1 MQDYDSK
8 LFTEEQIERALEE
21 NNIRAYFLEVDFKDL
36 SREYNTGFQFAKGEV
51 NSGFI
56 CFKLL
61 YGESGII
68 LKRGCTVYANI
79 RKTTGETFKSNLSVL
94 DYQNG
99 IVLLSLSSQ
108 VLSIVGV
115 DRLELAVIIDEEK
128 TISPKIKYKVYES
141 FDGDDKTDAENH
153 PPLLDSEDLRLLITE
168 LRKEVEVNKVNIEDL
183 TEKTGSNLKLIQSN
197 TTKIN
202 SNTSEIEKI
211 KQYNT
216 NNDSKISNIENSIEE
231 NTNNI
236 STNTNKIGELENK
249 ANTNE
254 SNISS
259 NASKIEL
266 IEGEIETLKQYDS
279 SNDTKIS
286 EIESKVDTNKS
297 GIANNSSKIEQAISK
312 IEENK
317 TNISGNSSKI
327 SVLENKIPTIESKI
341 SGHTS
346 KIEVIEGKIPT
357 VESGILNNASK
368 IDKLEKKIPTIETN
382 ISGNSSNMAKI
393 EAKVESLETSVSGN
407 SSSIEEVKGEVAT
420 IKSSIS
426 SNTSEV
432 SKLKEKLS
440 GMEPNVTSVVSKVEE
455 IERQIPAIESRI
467 SGNTSNIS
475 TVKTKVEKNTS
486 DITKISKRLD
496 GLVVNP
502 NVDLEE
508 IVQARTAT
516 TGEEF
521 NSLDERIDCEVD
533 RLNKKI
539 EVSMLQQEDKGS
551 HVVENTVEGMSTDM
565 VIKGRTLINIHPK
578 SIYRFNAP
586 SSEANKY
593 TQDKS
598 ENSVIANIT
607 EEIASWCYVDCGA
620 INRDMFKPNTKYTI
634 IGEFNGIESVSL
646 MDGTAQYSMTSQV
659 AFNNNRAVVQIKSI
673 EEINRI
679 PNDIRIIIYCY
690 NKKTVGTVSAKNV
703 MILEGDWTNKTTPQ
717 YFEGIKSFGQEEGK
731 ISSLSRGKNLCE
743 YLESG
748 GMLENNFGDY
758 NQNNYIR
765 SNYINIEGLESLS
778 RYLANHTDKVRPT
791 GWYFYDNHKNA
802 IKPVMYGEVARV
814 PQGAKFVRVEFN
826 SITPAEDISKY
837 ISELNFI
844 VVESDKVE
852 RQYLEYKADK
862 KDILLSEYGFDEG
875 LRGLDNSV
883 CDELNDIEDVAIK
896 RIEKIVINDIN
907 ISEIQDR
914 PNAQNTNWFQTDYI
928 SNTTIKT
935 GGLNINNKLI
945 GVTEGQ
951 AWADSNDFECL
962 AITGTSSGARIKGRV
977 NKGVTSEQLKE
988 RLKGLIVYYELA
1000 EPVETPLGESI
1011 NVKTFNE
1018 RTYVS
1023 FENAISGTSSF
1034 KAPVNTVATISRLNR
1049 ENRALE
1055 EENKTLRQDFESTT
1069 LSLTDSDLELV
1080 KQNVDMDFRLMEV
1093 EFALDIPQ
1101 AILSSNINFKNKKGE
1116 VKSMARTPYEMM
1128 KIVIL
1133 SGDYDRED
1141 YIHKVRKYY
1150 ERGRMTKEEHDELM
1164 SLMTADEVISK
1175 KI

>member
-254 SNISS
+254 SDISS

-382 ISGNSSNMAKI
+382 ISGNSSNIAKI

-539 EVSMLQQEDKGS
+539 DVTMLQQEDKES
-551 HVVENTVEGMSTDM
+551 HTIENTVDGMTTDM
-565 VIKGRTLINIHPK
+565 VVKGRTLQNLLKDKIDFI
-578 SIYRFNAP
+578 
-586 SSEANKY
+586 SSSNSPHTGQKNLVFATSPNKPFTFIADIKY
-593 TQDKS
+593 TGSLPTQLFVRGNKTDYTFVEFGSVEITSNLNGKIVCVCKQNIDKGCS
-598 ENSVIANIT
+598 SVLIGFRSNN
-607 EEIASWCYVDCGA
+607 D
-620 INRDMFKPNTKYTI
+620 NTTI
-634 IGEFNGIESVSL
+634 
-646 MDGTAQYSMTSQV
+646 
-659 AFNNNRAVVQIKSI
+659 
-673 EEINRI
+673 
-679 PNDIRIIIYCY
+679 
-690 NKKTVGTVSAKNV
+690 KNA
-703 MILEGDWTNKTTPQ
+703 MILEGDWTNKPIPQ
-717 YFEGIKSFGQEEGK
+717 YFEGIKSFGQEENK
-731 ISSLSRGKNLCE
+731 ISILSSNKNLYTNE
-743 YLESG
+743 VVSSVNGTFEILNNGFIAESTFYTAVKIPKLDKSKSYYFQFDKQIISG
-748 GMLENNFGDY
+748 DFDRVYYAIIYDETVKKTVTRVNLTGSDRVVLNEFYNPNNENK
-758 NQNNYIR
+758 
-765 SNYINIEGLESLS
+765 L
-778 RYLANHTDKVRPT
+778 
-791 GWYFYDNHKNA
+791 YFYT
-802 IKPVMYGEVARV
+802 GSGVASKC
-814 PQGAKFVRVEFN
+814 KFYNIQLFEGDSHSSVYE
-826 SITPAEDISKY
+826 P
-837 ISELNFI
+837 
-844 VVESDKVE
+844 
-852 RQYLEYKADK
+852 YKQDK
-862 KDILLSEYGFDEG
+862 KDILLQGLNFDEG
-875 LRGLDNSV
+875 LRGLENTA
-883 CDELNDIEDVAIK
+883 DELNSAKGVAIK
-896 RIEKIVINDIN
+896 RVEKYELTGDENWSTNSNVENEKTLYFYTDTLDNLINKTHIN
-907 ISEIQDR
+907 NIICNTLPTLSNYDSTCVLDSIF
-914 PNAQNTNWFQTDYI
+914 NTNGSNNIRVRI
-928 SNTTIKT
+928 SKSKLTSPDLAGFRAWLKANTTTI
-935 GGLNINNKLI
+935 
-945 GVTEGQ
+945 
-951 AWADSNDFECL
+951 
-962 AITGTSSGARIKGRV
+962 
-977 NKGVTSEQLKE
+977 
-988 RLKGLIVYYELA
+988 YYELA
-1000 EPVETPLGESI
+1000 EPVETPLDENINLKAFGE
-1011 NVKTFNE
+1011 K
-1018 RTYVS
+1018 TYVA
-1023 FENAISGTSSF
+1023 FENSISGTSSF
-1034 KAPVNTVATISRLNR
+1034 KAPVDTTATIARLNR

-1101 AILSSNINFKNKKGE
+1101 STLSSNINFKNKKGE

-1141 YIHKVRKYY
+1141 YIHKVGKYY
-1150 ERGRMTKEEHDELM
+1150 ERGRMTKEEYDELM

>member
-197 TTKIN
+197 TTKIS

-216 NNDSKISNIENSIEE
+216 SNDSKISNIENSIEE
-231 NTNNI
+231 NTNSI
-236 STNTNKIGELENK
+236 STNANKIGELENK
-249 ANTNE
+249 TNTNE

-259 NASKIEL
+259 NTSKIEL

-297 GIANNSSKIEQAISK
+297 GIANNSSKIEQAMSK

-357 VESGILNNASK
+357 IESGILDSASK

-382 ISGNSSNMAKI
+382 ISGNSSNITKI
-393 EAKVESLETSVSGN
+393 EAKVASLETTVSGS
-407 SSSIEEVKGEVAT
+407 SSSIEEVKGEVTT
-420 IKSSIS
+420 IKSNVS

-440 GMEPNVTSVVSKVEE
+440 GIEPNVTSVVSKVEE
-455 IERQIPAIESRI
+455 IERQIPVIESRI

-516 TGEEF
+516 TGEVF
-521 NSLDERIDCEVD
+521 DTLDERIDHEVD

-539 EVSMLQQEDKGS
+539 DVTMLQQEDKES
-551 HVVENTVEGMSTDM
+551 HDINNTVEGLTTDM
-565 VIKGRTLINIHPK
+565 VVKGKTLVNIVKSNRRICKKGASAYFQLIYPK
-578 SIYRFNAP
+578 LKTG
-586 SSEANKY
+586 KY
-593 TQDKS
+593 TVILNAS
-598 ENSVIANIT
+598 ELTKEGITMYDMISSVQYPYNLKTGLNIRKIDVR
-607 EEIASWCYVDCGA
+607 EEGSTYAVIVGND
-620 INRDMFKPNTKYTI
+620 N
-634 IGEFNGIESVSL
+634 V
-646 MDGTAQYSMTSQV
+646 DGTQFMLESL
-659 AFNNNRAVVQIKSI
+659 
-673 EEINRI
+673 
-679 PNDIRIIIYCY
+679 
-690 NKKTVGTVSAKNV
+690 
-703 MILEGDWTNKTTPQ
+703 MILEGDWTNKPLPQ
-717 YFEGIKSFGQEEGK
+717 YFEGIKSFGQEEDK
-731 ISSLSRGKNLCE
+731 ISILSSGKNLI
-743 YLESG
+743 
-748 GMLENNFGDY
+748 NF
-758 NQNNYIR
+758 NEIF
-765 SNYINIEGLESLS
+765 SKLS
-778 RYLANHTDKVRPT
+778 YVSVNR
-791 GWYFYDNHKNA
+791 
-802 IKPVMYGEVARV
+802 
-814 PQGAKFVRVEFN
+814 
-826 SITPAEDISKY
+826 
-837 ISELNFI
+837 
-844 VVESDKVE
+844 SDKTITATNEAYNDV
-852 RQYLEYKADK
+852 QFYVYLRKGKTYKFSCKGNIGNTGSIMLGKQKGYVAETKIQDIYNINDSFVFNHDNGIYTFHIVNIRGTISSIQLEEAQQSTTYEPYKQDK
-862 KDILLSEYGFDEG
+862 KDILLNKLGFDEG
-875 LRGLDNSV
+875 LRGFDSTI
-883 CDELNDIEDVAIK
+883 CDELNDIKNVAIK

-945 GVTEGQ
+945 SVTEGQ

-962 AITGTSSGARIKGRV
+962 SITGTSSGARIKGRV

-1000 EPVETPLGESI
+1000 EPIETPLDENI
-1011 NVKTFNE
+1011 NLKTFNE
-1018 RTYVS
+1018 KTYVS
-1023 FENAISGTSSF
+1023 FENSISGTSSF
-1034 KAPVNTVATISRLNR
+1034 KAPVDTTATIARLNR

-1101 AILSSNINFKNKKGE
+1101 STLSSNINFKNKKGE

-1141 YIHKVRKYY
+1141 YIHKVGKYY

>member
-382 ISGNSSNMAKI
+382 ISGNSSNITKI

-516 TGEEF
+516 TGEKF
-521 NSLDERIDCEVD
+521 DTLDERIDCEVD

-539 EVSMLQQEDKGS
+539 DVTMLQQEDKGS
-551 HVVENTVEGMSTDM
+551 HTIENTVDGMTTDM
-565 VIKGRTLINIHPK
+565 VVKGRTLQNLWDIETTDGFYMADLDNG
-578 SIYRFNAP
+578 Y
-586 SSEANKY
+586 Y
-593 TQDKS
+593 V
-598 ENSVIANIT
+598 ENSKNFA
-607 EEIASWCYVDCGA
+607 CL
-620 INRDMFKPNTKYTI
+620 PNTKYTVI
-634 IGEFNGIESVSL
+634 YNEKNQTDNYASVLYKDVNGIHINEGANCRNGQMVTFTTPSNCYYLYTRGFRNTKPHTVTNNGFNFIIIKGELKESV
-646 MDGTAQYSMTSQV
+646 
-659 AFNNNRAVVQIKSI
+659 N
-673 EEINRI
+673 
-679 PNDIRIIIYCY
+679 
-690 NKKTVGTVSAKNV
+690 
-703 MILEGDWTNKTTPQ
+703 
-717 YFEGIKSFGQEEGK
+717 YFEGIKSFGQQEDKISILSSGKNLINFNEIFSKLSYVSVNRSDKTITATNEAYNDVQFYVYLRKGKTYKFSYKGSIGNTGSIMLGKQKGYVAETKIQDIYNINDSFVFNHDNGIYTFHIVNVRGTVSSIQLEEGK
-731 ISSLSRGKNLCE
+731 QSTSYE
-743 YLESG
+743 
-748 GMLENNFGDY
+748 
-758 NQNNYIR
+758 
-765 SNYINIEGLESLS
+765 
-778 RYLANHTDKVRPT
+778 P
-791 GWYFYDNHKNA
+791 
-802 IKPVMYGEVARV
+802 
-814 PQGAKFVRVEFN
+814 
-826 SITPAEDISKY
+826 
-837 ISELNFI
+837 
-844 VVESDKVE
+844 
-852 RQYLEYKADK
+852 YKCDK
-862 KDILLSEYGFDEG
+862 KDILLQNLGFDEG
-875 LRGLDNSV
+875 LRGFDLTI
-883 CDELNDIEDVAIK
+883 CDELNDIKNVAIK
-896 RIEKIVINDIN
+896 RIEKHIF
-907 ISEIQDR
+907 
-914 PNAQNTNWFQTDYI
+914 NATEVWQKTSVGVGTDVETIRFQTVLNQAKD
-928 SNTTIKT
+928 SNKFIANFPTLNVSTWDTDKENMQVSKGVFYVRIKK
-935 GGLNINNKLI
+935 NKLE
-945 GVTEGQ
+945 TQ
-951 AWADSNDFECL
+951 D
-962 AITGTSSGARIKGRV
+962 V
-977 NKGVTSEQLKE
+977 NGFVKW
-988 RLKGLIVYYELA
+988 LKGNPLELYYELA
-1000 EPVETPLGESI
+1000 EPVETPLNESI
-1011 NVKTFNE
+1011 ALKVYDEKTHIL
-1018 RTYVS
+1018 
-1023 FENAISGTSSF
+1023 FENAINGTSSF
-1034 KAPVNTVATISRLNR
+1034 KAPVNTVATIARLNR

-1055 EENKTLRQDFESTT
+1055 EENKNLKQDFKSTT
-1069 LSLTDSDLELV
+1069 LTLIDSDLELV

-1175 KI
+1175 KN

>member
-382 ISGNSSNMAKI
+382 ISGNSSNITKI

-407 SSSIEEVKGEVAT
+407 SSSIEEVKGEVTT

-440 GMEPNVTSVVSKVEE
+440 GIEPNVTSVVSKVEE

-516 TGEEF
+516 TGEIF
-521 NSLDERIDCEVD
+521 DTLDERIDHEVD

-539 EVSMLQQEDKGS
+539 DVTMLQQEDKES
-551 HVVENTVEGMSTDM
+551 HTIENSVEGLTTDM
-565 VIKGRTLINIHPK
+565 VIKGRTLQNIIK
-578 SIYRFNAP
+578 TETFGNAQIC
-586 SSEANKY
+586 SYELRDGY
-593 TQDKS
+593 Y
-598 ENSVIANIT
+598 NIT
-607 EEIASWCYVDCGA
+607 ELTNPPNKGA
-620 INRDMFKPNTKYTI
+620 MVFDLKLSKKIIPSNTYTCIVYEKSLSNKYLLRDNINSENITSVISGNVFTFTPKKESDFVLLYYYDIVVGDRIKENQNI
-634 IGEFNGIESVSL
+634 I
-646 MDGTAQYSMTSQV
+646 
-659 AFNNNRAVVQIKSI
+659 
-673 EEINRI
+673 
-679 PNDIRIIIYCY
+679 
-690 NKKTVGTVSAKNV
+690 
-703 MILEGDWTNKTTPQ
+703 ILEGDWTNKPIPK
-717 YFEGIKSFGQEEGK
+717 YFESIKSFGQQEDK
-731 ISSLSRGKNLCE
+731 ISILSHNKNLCSVLSFSGVVGSEGSSQQYKKIDKIIE
-743 YLESG
+743 Y
-748 GMLENNFGDY
+748 
-758 NQNNYIR
+758 
-765 SNYINIEGLESLS
+765 NIEVDPQKTYSFSYECSAIDFNNCKILGCNIPIPSNITLHNSAYS
-778 RYLANHTDKVRPT
+778 FCT
-791 GWYFYDNHKNA
+791 KN
-802 IKPVMYGEVARV
+802 G
-814 PQGAKFVRVEFN
+814 GVERTN
-826 SITPAEDISKY
+826 SITGFKY
-837 ISELNFI
+837 LTITTGGSFTSNSINIGDTVIIRPQIE
-844 VVESDKVE
+844 EGSSTDYEPPKE
-852 RQYLEYKADK
+852 DK
-862 KDILLSEYGFDEG
+862 KDILLSQYGFDEG
-875 LRGLDNSV
+875 LRGFKRIK
-883 CDELNDIEDVAIK
+883 DELNFENGVAIK
-896 RIEKIVINDIN
+896 RIGKLVVNNLADFSFIEAGQ
-907 ISEIQDR
+907 SEDG
-914 PNAQNTNWFQTDYI
+914 
-928 SNTTIKT
+928 TTIYRLQKQIRGYNT
-935 GGLNINNKLI
+935 GELVSSHFIPIEGNDGSLHGSASKGDTYYI
-945 GVTEGQ
+945 GY
-951 AWADSNDFECL
+951 
-962 AITGTSSGARIKGRV
+962 TSDNWVRILLPK
-977 NKGVTSEQLKE
+977 KIQTKE
-988 RLKGLIVYYELA
+988 DALREIGDVEIVLYLTLET
-1000 EPVETPLGESI
+1000 PVETPLDESI
-1011 NVKTFNE
+1011 ALKVYNE
-1018 RTYVS
+1018 KTYVS
-1023 FENAISGTSSF
+1023 FENSISGTSSF
-1034 KAPVNTVATISRLNR
+1034 KAPVNTVATIARLNR

-1055 EENKTLRQDFESTT
+1055 EENRSLRQDFESTT

-1101 AILSSNINFKNKKGE
+1101 STLSSDIKFKNKKGE

-1141 YIHKVRKYY
+1141 YIHKVGKYY